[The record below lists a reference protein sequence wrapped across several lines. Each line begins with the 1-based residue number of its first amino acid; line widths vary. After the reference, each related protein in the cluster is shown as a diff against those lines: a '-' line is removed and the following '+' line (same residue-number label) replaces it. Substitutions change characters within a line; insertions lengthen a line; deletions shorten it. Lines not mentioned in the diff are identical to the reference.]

1 MKLLVEAF
9 LLNVGLPAARCRWSS
24 LRCGSRHRGRA
35 PVARSRVVPGAWR
48 LAAGYLAGHV
58 AVAWPMSDVTD
69 RIPWLVLAVA
79 ALGTLEAAWP
89 APAWTRWENRLLF
102 SVLTLAVILSAAP
115 AVVEALGTRETTGW
129 TFALWAG
136 IVLSWTNLEALAGRM
151 TGVAIVLPLLV
162 VAGGASVTLAIWSIV
177 PGQLGGALTAALAG
191 AWVVAGRGGPLSLAR
206 GGITVLV
213 LVLAALI
220 LYAHVYAGMATSCVV
235 LLAVSPLTLWVT
247 RIGPIRRLAS
257 WQAALIGATAAL
269 VPVGVAAKLAYTAT
283 SSTSAYGN

>member
-1 MKLLVEAF
+1 MKLLVEVF
-9 LLNVGLPAARCRWSS
+9 LLNVGLPALVSAVVLAVGLAIAR
-24 LRCGSRHRGRA
+24 RGPVAA
-35 PVARSRVVPGAWR
+35 PVRPALA

-69 RIPWLVLAVA
+69 RIPWLVLAVT

-89 APAWTRWENRLLF
+89 APAWVRWENRLLF
-102 SVLTLAVILSAAP
+102 SVLTLAVMLSAAP
-115 AVVEALGTRETTGW
+115 AIVAALGTRESTRWIFG
-129 TFALWAG
+129 LGAG

-151 TGVAIVLPLLV
+151 NGVAIVLPLLV

-191 AWVVAGRGGPLSLAR
+191 AWVVSWWGGPLSLAR

-235 LLAVSPLTLWVT
+235 LLAVSPLTLWIT
-247 RIGPIRRLAS
+247 RIGPIRRLAP
-257 WQAALIGATAAL
+257 WQAALIGAMAAL
-269 VPVGVAAKLAYTAT
+269 VPVGVAAGLAYAAT
-283 SSTSAYGN
+283 SSASAYG